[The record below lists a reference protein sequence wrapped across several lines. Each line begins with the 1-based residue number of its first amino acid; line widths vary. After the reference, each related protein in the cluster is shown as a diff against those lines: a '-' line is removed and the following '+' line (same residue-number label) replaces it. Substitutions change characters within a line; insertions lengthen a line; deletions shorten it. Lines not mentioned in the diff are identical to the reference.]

1 MIGMGQA
8 LPRASTAGQHLILY
22 DGVCGLCNRL
32 NQFVLP
38 RDPGGLFDFASLQSE
53 TGRSIVKRLGRNPD
67 DLDTFYVVTNYRTGS
82 PALLTKAY
90 AGFFVMKMIGPPWSW
105 LGVLRLLPRAL
116 LDWGYDL
123 TARYRYRL
131 FGRYDSCLLP
141 GPEHRN
147 RFIDI

>member
-1 MIGMGQA
+1 MIGMAQA

-22 DGVCGLCNRL
+22 DGVCALCNRL

-53 TGRSIVKRLGRNPD
+53 TGRSIVRRFGRNPD
-67 DLDTFYVVTNYRTGS
+67 DLDTFYVVADYRTGS
-82 PALLTKAY
+82 PALLSKAY
-90 AGFFVMKMIGPPWSW
+90 AGLFVMKMVGPPWSW
-105 LGVLRLLPRAL
+105 LGALRLLPRAL

-123 TARYRYRL
+123 TARHRYRL

-141 GPEHRN
+141 RPEYRD
-147 RFIDI
+147 RFIDA